1 MSGRVLIV
9 GGGVAGLSAAIA
21 LRGKAHVTLRE
32 QAGQVGG
39 KLRQG
44 PLGVE
49 EGAEAFL
56 CRLPEGIAA
65 AAEAGLELTHPE
77 AVPARLWLHGKLQ
90 PLPSGTVLG
99 VPGDLRKAAPVLGF
113 RGTARALL
121 DRVLPVTATDDDP
134 AVGKY
139 VRARL
144 GDRVVD
150 RLVDPLL
157 GGVYAGR
164 ADELSLRMTT
174 PQLVPALGERS
185 LLEAAR
191 RLAPKPTGKPVFATP
206 AAGMGQLTA
215 RLAAVSGADVI
226 LGSPVT
232 DLDRD
237 GDGWRVDGE
246 RYDAVVLA
254 VPNAPA
260 SKLLATLGVAVPSL
274 AYASVALAT
283 FIFPGD
289 TELPSASG
297 FLVPATE
304 RRLIKAST
312 FLSSKWKHIADGFDG
327 VIVRCSA
334 GRAGAAGDLA
344 RSDVELAGV
353 LCAELGEATGMRRRP
368 LETSVVRWGGGLP
381 QYAPGHLE
389 RVAAVRAALPP
400 GIALAGAAWD
410 GVGIPA
416 CLRSGTAAAASV
428 AETLAL
434 PIS

>member
-1 MSGRVLIV
+1 MSPRVLVI
-9 GGGVAGLSAAIA
+9 GGGVAGLAAAIS
-21 LRGKAHVTLRE
+21 LQGKAKVTLRE
-32 QAGQVGG
+32 QTGHVGG
-39 KLRQG
+39 KLRKG

-56 CRLPEGIAA
+56 CRLPEGVA
-65 AAEAGLELTHPE
+65 AAEQAGLELTNPTS
-77 AVPARLWLHGKLQ
+77 VPARLWRSGQLR
-90 PLPSGTVLG
+90 PLPSGTLLG
-99 VPGDLRKAAPVLGF
+99 VPGDLRAAAPTLGV

-121 DRVLPVTATDDDP
+121 DRVLPATRTDQDP
-134 AVGKY
+134 AVGAY

-174 PQLVPALGERS
+174 PQLVPALAERS
-185 LLEAAR
+185 LLAAAH
-191 RLAPKPTGKPVFATP
+191 RLAPRPTGQPVFATP
-206 AAGMGQLTA
+206 VLGMAELVTRMA
-215 RLAAVSGADVI
+215 EVSGAEIV

-232 DLDRD
+232 DLGRD
-237 GDGWRVDGE
+237 GELWRADGE
-246 RYDAVVLA
+246 TYDAVVLA

-260 SKLLATLGVAVPSL
+260 RKLLAPLGIEAPVLS
-274 AYASVALAT
+274 YASTALAT
-283 FIFPGD
+283 FVFPND
-289 TELPSASG
+289 TELPAASG

-312 FLSSKWKHIADGFDG
+312 FLSSKWAHIAEGFDG

-334 GRAGAAGDLA
+334 GRAGSAGDLA
-344 RSDVELAGV
+344 RSDTELAGV
-353 LCAELGEATGMRRRP
+353 LCAEFGEATGVRRKP
-368 LETSVVRWGGGLP
+368 LETSVVRWGGALP
-381 QYAPGHLE
+381 QYAPGHQE
-389 RVAAVRAALPP
+389 RVAAVRAALPR

-416 CLRSGTAAAASV
+416 CLRSGTAAGATVADLLAA
-428 AETLAL
+428 
-434 PIS
+434 

>member
-1 MSGRVLIV
+1 MTARVLIV

-21 LRGKAHVTLRE
+21 LRGKASVTLRE

-39 KLRQG
+39 KLRKG

-56 CRLPEGIAA
+56 CRLPEGVAA
-65 AAEAGLELTHPE
+65 AGEAGLELTHPQ
-77 AVPARLWLHGKLQ
+77 AVPARLWLGGKLQ
-90 PLPSGTVLG
+90 PLPSGTLLG

-121 DRVLPVTATDDDP
+121 DRVLPATHPGDDP
-134 AVGKY
+134 AVGAY

-174 PQLVPALGERS
+174 PQLIPALGERS
-185 LLEAAR
+185 LLDAAH
-191 RLAPKPTGKPVFATP
+191 RLAPKPTGRPVFATP
-206 AAGMGQLTA
+206 VQGMGRLVQ
-215 RLAAVSGADVI
+215 RLAEVSGAEVV

-260 SKLLATLGVAVPSL
+260 GKLLAPLGVEVPSL

-283 FIFPGD
+283 FVFPND
-289 TELPSASG
+289 TELPAASG
-297 FLVPATE
+297 FLVPASE

-312 FLSSKWKHIADGFDG
+312 FLSSKWKHIAEGVDG
-327 VIVRCSA
+327 VVVRCSA

-344 RSDVELAGV
+344 RSDLELSGV

-381 QYAPGHLE
+381 QYAPGHQG
-389 RVAAVRAALPP
+389 RVAAVRASLPP
-400 GIALAGAAWD
+400 GLALAGAAWD

-416 CLRSGTAAAASV
+416 CLRSGTAAGAAV
-428 AETLAL
+428 AAGLAA
-434 PIS
+434 PQA

>member
-1 MSGRVLIV
+1 MSGRVLVV

-21 LRGKAHVTLRE
+21 LRGRAEVTLRE
-32 QAGQVGG
+32 STGQVGG
-39 KLRQG
+39 KLRKG

-56 CRLPEGIAA
+56 CRLPEGLAA
-65 AAEAGLELTHPE
+65 AAEAGLEITHPNP
-77 AVPARLWLHGKLQ
+77 VPARLWLGGRLQ
-90 PLPSGTVLG
+90 TMPSGTLLG
-99 VPGDLRKAAPVLGF
+99 VPGDLRAAAPVLGL

-121 DRVLPVTATDDDP
+121 DRVLPATPTGDDP
-134 AVGKY
+134 AVGRY

-174 PQLVPALGERS
+174 PQLVPALQERS

-191 RLAPKPTGKPVFATP
+191 RLAPKPTGQPVFATP
-206 AAGMGQLTA
+206 VQGMGELVK
-215 RLAAVSGADVI
+215 RLAAVSGAQIV

-232 DLDRD
+232 DLDRE

-246 RYDAVVLA
+246 SYDAVVLA

-260 SKLLATLGVAVPSL
+260 SKLLAPLGVEVPEL

-283 FIFPGD
+283 FVFPHD
-289 TELPSASG
+289 TELPAASG
-297 FLVPATE
+297 FLVPATQ

-312 FLSSKWKHIADGFDG
+312 FLSSKWAHIARGFDG

-344 RSDVELAGV
+344 RSDIELAGV

-381 QYAPGHLE
+381 QYAPGHQE
-389 RVAAVRAALPP
+389 RVVAVRAALPR
-400 GIALAGAAWD
+400 GITLAGAAWD

-416 CLRSGTAAAASV
+416 CLRSGAAAAAEV

-434 PIS
+434 PRI

>member
-1 MSGRVLIV
+1 MSARVLIV
-9 GGGVAGLSAAIA
+9 GGGVAGLSAAVA
-21 LRGKAHVTLRE
+21 LRGRAHVTLRE
-32 QAGQVGG
+32 STAQVGG

-56 CRLPEGIAA
+56 CRLPEGLAA

-77 AVPARLWLHGKLQ
+77 PVPARLWLHGRLQ

-99 VPGDLRKAAPVLGF
+99 VPGELRKAAPVLGF
-113 RGTARALL
+113 RGTTRALL
-121 DRVLPVTATDDDP
+121 DRVLPATRAGDDP
-134 AVGKY
+134 AVGRF

-185 LLEAAR
+185 LLEAAH
-191 RLAPKPTGKPVFATP
+191 RLAPKPTGQPVFATP
-206 AAGMGQLTA
+206 VAGMGQLVR
-215 RLAAVSGADVI
+215 RLAEVSGAEIV

-232 DLDRD
+232 DLVRD
-237 GDGWRVDGE
+237 GDGWSVDGE

-254 VPNAPA
+254 VPNAP
-260 SKLLATLGVAVPSL
+260 SGKLLAPLGVQVPAL

-283 FIFPGD
+283 FVFPND

-297 FLVPATE
+297 FLVPVSE

-312 FLSSKWKHIADGFDG
+312 FLSSKWKHIAGGFDG

-381 QYAPGHLE
+381 QYAPGHQQ

-400 GIALAGAAWD
+400 AMALAGAAWD

-416 CLRSGTAAAASV
+416 CLRSGTAAAAAV

-434 PIS
+434 PKA

>member
-1 MSGRVLIV
+1 MTGRVLIV

-21 LRGKAHVTLRE
+21 LRGKAHVTLQE
-32 QAGQVGG
+32 QAAQVGG

-77 AVPARLWLHGKLQ
+77 AVPARLWLGGKLR
-90 PLPSGTVLG
+90 PLPPGTVLG
-99 VPGDLRKAAPVLGF
+99 VPGDLRKAAPILGL

-121 DRVLPVTATDDDP
+121 DRVLPATVTDDDP

-185 LLEAAR
+185 LLEAAH
-191 RLAPKPTGKPVFATP
+191 RLAPKPTGQPVFATP
-206 AAGMGQLTA
+206 TAGMGQLAA
-215 RLAAVSGADVI
+215 RLAAVSGAEVV

-260 SKLLATLGVAVPSL
+260 SKLLAPLGVAVPSL

-283 FIFPGD
+283 FVFPND

-416 CLRSGTAAAASV
+416 CLRSGTAAGAAV
-428 AETLAL
+428 EQLLAG
-434 PIS
+434 

>member
-1 MSGRVLIV
+1 MTARVLVI
-9 GGGVAGLSAAIA
+9 GGGVAGLAAAIS
-21 LRGKAHVTLRE
+21 LRGKADVTLRE
-32 QAGQVGG
+32 ATEQVGG
-39 KLRQG
+39 KLRKG
-44 PLGVE
+44 PFGVE

-65 AAEAGLELTHPE
+65 AEEAGLELTHPN
-77 AVPARLWLHGKLQ
+77 AVPARLWLNGKLQ
-90 PLPSGTVLG
+90 KLPSGTLLG
-99 VPGDLRKAAPVLGF
+99 VPGDLPAAAPTLGVL
-113 RGTARALL
+113 GTARALL
-121 DRVLPVTATDDDP
+121 DRVLPRTRTEQDP
-134 AVGKY
+134 AVGAY

-164 ADELSLRMTT
+164 ADQLSMRMTT
-174 PQLVPALGERS
+174 PQLVSALDERS
-185 LLEAAR
+185 LLQAAR
-191 RLAPKPTGKPVFATP
+191 RLAPKPTGQPVFATP
-206 AAGMGQLTA
+206 VLGMGQLVA
-215 RLAAVSGADVI
+215 RMAEVSGADVV

-232 DLDRD
+232 DLDCD
-237 GDGWRVDGE
+237 GDGWRADGE
-246 RYDAVVLA
+246 TYDAVVLA

-260 SKLLATLGVAVPSL
+260 RKLLAPLGVEVPAL
-274 AYASVALAT
+274 EYASVALAT
-283 FIFPGD
+283 FVFPND
-289 TELPSASG
+289 TELPEASG

-312 FLSSKWKHIADGFDG
+312 FLSSKWAHIAEGFDG

-353 LCAELGEATGMRRRP
+353 LCAEFAEATGVRRKP

-381 QYAPGHLE
+381 QYAPGHQE
-389 RVAAVRAALPP
+389 RVTAVRAALPR

-416 CLRSGTAAAASV
+416 CLRSGTAAGTAV
-428 AETLAL
+428 AETLSAAR
-434 PIS
+434 I

>member
-1 MSGRVLIV
+1 M
-9 GGGVAGLSAAIA
+9 AGW
-21 LRGKAHVTLRE
+21 E
-32 QAGQVGG
+32 
-39 KLRQG
+39 
-44 PLGVE
+44 
-49 EGAEAFL
+49 
-56 CRLPEGIAA
+56 AA
-65 AAEAGLELTHPE
+65 AAARRERSSAY
-77 AVPARLWLHGKLQ
+77 PAICEKPRPYW
-90 PLPSGTVLG
+90 VF
-99 VPGDLRKAAPVLGF
+99 A
-113 RGTARALL
+113 GTARALL
-121 DRVLPVTATDDDP
+121 DRVLPATDAGDDP
-134 AVGKY
+134 AVGRY

-185 LLEAAR
+185 LLDAAH
-191 RLAPKPTGKPVFATP
+191 RLAPKPTGQPVFATP
-206 AAGMGQLTA
+206 VAGMGRLAA
-215 RLAAVSGADVI
+215 RLAEVSGAEII

-237 GDGWRVDGE
+237 GEGWRVDGE

-254 VPNAPA
+254 VPNAPS
-260 SKLLATLGVAVPSL
+260 SKLLAPLGVEVPPL

-283 FIFPGD
+283 FVFPND
-289 TELPSASG
+289 TELPAASG
-297 FLVPATE
+297 FLVPSTE

-381 QYAPGHLE
+381 QYAPGHQE

-400 GIALAGAAWD
+400 GLALAGAAWD

-416 CLRSGTAAAASV
+416 CLRSGTAAAAAV
-428 AETLAL
+428 AETLAS
-434 PIS
+434 PIV